1 MEESSRVVYAS
12 THRGA
17 AGDLAGGVRDLV
29 AHAELLRS
37 LAVRELRVR
46 YKQSLLGVG
55 WAVLLPISMML
66 VFTFVFTRAIDASA
80 ALGLDVP
87 YALYAYVGLVPW
99 TFFAASLN
107 GCVNS
112 LVANRN
118 LITKIYFPR
127 EVFPLSCVLSSA
139 VDFAVAGAVLVVLML
154 YFAAGGQFTVRVSAA
169 MAVLPLVL
177 LIQLAL
183 TAGLGMLLAMG
194 NLFFRDV
201 RQIFGVAIQLLMFIS
216 GVVVPVPADGSWMV
230 RLMALN
236 PMVPIIEAYRDGLIH
251 GRMPGGGGLLYAG
264 GVSVLVLVVGW
275 VAFRRAATRF
285 AECI

>member
-1 MEESSRVVYAS
+1 V
-12 THRGA
+12 G
-17 AGDLAGGVRDLV
+17 DLV

-55 WAVLLPISMML
+55 WAVLLPLSMML

-127 EVFPLSCVLSSA
+127 EVFPLSCVLSSG
-139 VDFAVAGAVLVVLML
+139 VDFAVAAAVLVVLML
-154 YFAAGGQFTVRVSAA
+154 YFAAGGQFTPRIGPALALLPV
-169 MAVLPLVL
+169 VLA
-177 LIQLAL
+177 IQIAL

-201 RQIFGVAIQLLMFIS
+201 RQIFGVAIQLLMFVS
-216 GVVVPVPADGSWMV
+216 GVVVPVPCDGSWTARV
-230 RLMALN
+230 IALN
-236 PMVPIIEAYRDGLIH
+236 PMVAIIGAYRDCLIH
-251 GRMPGGGGLLYAG
+251 GRAPAAPGLLYAG
-264 GVSVLVLVVGW
+264 VIASLTLVFGW
-275 VAFRRAATRF
+275 ALFRRAAVRF